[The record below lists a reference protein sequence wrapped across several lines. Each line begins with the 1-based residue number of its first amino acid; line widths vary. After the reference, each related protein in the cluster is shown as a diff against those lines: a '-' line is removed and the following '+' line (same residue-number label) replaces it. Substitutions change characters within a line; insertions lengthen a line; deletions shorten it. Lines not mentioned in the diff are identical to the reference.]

1 MIFALILE
9 RDPIRW
15 NQLPAMFQSWLLTL
29 GGLGA
34 VSVVLF
40 WVFAS
45 RNPRLRAR
53 VMPPGLPR
61 WLMSLSLLAMMAGY
75 IACGVIYLPEAI
87 EFITGGTGQ
96 ALRQNILLGQAR
108 NSEALR
114 QNLLLVG
121 SIGALAAILLPFT
134 FDLFRLRFR
143 RIWAIA
149 RLSFKEAI
157 RLKILWLFFAVLLF
171 IMLFAGW
178 FIDIE
183 SEKDQLKGYIDVIS
197 WATMFLLLVT
207 GTFIAA
213 FSLPADIRNNS
224 VHTIVTKPVERFE
237 IVLGRFLGYMVLMT
251 LALFIMTGL
260 SYFYVFREIDT
271 EARQQSMRARVPIFG
286 QLSFIPPAGLNVGR
300 EWEYRRYIAGG
311 ARSPHRAI
319 WRFTEL
325 PAEFKDP
332 SRNTVPC
339 ELTFDIFRTLKG
351 EEGQGV
357 FCSFYFSTHSW
368 NQNPRLAD
376 FNQYREAEMRKPGMT
391 AEKVEAMLAEKYG
404 YYQIPSKVIVNY
416 HTQQID
422 LPAGLFRNALS
433 STPELA
439 TVTGETQQPWLLQVS
454 VKCESGGEYLGCA
467 KYDFYILAKER
478 SFVLN
483 FFKGAIGLW
492 LRLCIVIGLAVAC
505 STYLSGVVAFLA
517 TSFVYLAGFF
527 HHYVQSIAEG
537 TSAGGGPLESMVRLA
552 NRYNQMTALENTATS
567 QLAKGSDVAYRWI
580 LRLFTA
586 AVPDVDR
593 YDWTRYVAE
602 GFNIATLDVALLNT
616 VLVAGYLLPW
626 AILGYYLIKIREIA
640 TY

>member
-1 MIFALILE
+1 MIFALVLE
-9 RDPIRW
+9 RDPIQW
-15 NQLPAMFQSWLLTL
+15 NDLPGMFQSWLFTL
-29 GGLGA
+29 GAMSA
-34 VSVVLF
+34 VSILLF
-40 WVFAS
+40 WIFAS

-75 IACGVIYLPEAI
+75 IACGVLYLPEAI
-87 EFITGGTGQ
+87 GFLTGG
-96 ALRQNILLGQAR
+96 NSQAR
-108 NSEALR
+108 GSDALR

-121 SIGALAAILLPFT
+121 SIGALVAILLPFT

-213 FSLPADIRNNS
+213 FSIPADIRNNS

-271 EARQQSMRARVPIFG
+271 EARQQSMRARVPVFG
-286 QLSFIPPAGLNVGR
+286 ELSFIPPSGLKVGR
-300 EWEYRRYIAGG
+300 EWLYRKYIAGG
-311 ARSPHRAI
+311 NRSPHRAI
-319 WRFTEL
+319 WTFTDLPTEL
-325 PAEFKDP
+325 ADA
-332 SRNTVPC
+332 SRSTVPC

-357 FCSFYFSTHSW
+357 FCSFYFSTPSW
-368 NQNPRLAD
+368 NTSQLAD
-376 FNQYREAEMRKPGMT
+376 FNQDRETEMRKPGMT
-391 AEKVEAMLAEKYG
+391 AEKVDAMLAEKYG
-404 YYQIPSKVIVNY
+404 YYQIPSKVIVDY

-422 LPAGLFRNALS
+422 LPSGLFRNALA
-433 STPELA
+433 STSKRA
-439 TVTGETQQPWLLQVS
+439 TVAGDTRPPLLTVS
-454 VKCESGGEYLGCA
+454 VKCESGGQYLGCA
-467 KYDFYILAKER
+467 RYDFYILAKER
-478 SFVLN
+478 SFALN

-527 HHYVQSIAEG
+527 HHYVQSVASG
-537 TSAGGGPLESMVRLA
+537 TSPGGGPLESMVRLA
-552 NRYNQMTALENTATS
+552 NRYNQVMALENTPVS

-593 YDWTRYVAE
+593 YDWSRYVAE
-602 GFNIATLDVALLNT
+602 GFNIGALDVALLNT

>member
-1 MIFALILE
+1 MIFALVLE

-15 NQLPAMFQSWLLTL
+15 NELPGMIQSWILTL
-29 GGLGA
+29 GGMSA
-34 VSVVLF
+34 VAVLLF
-40 WVFAS
+40 WIFAS
-45 RNPRLRAR
+45 CNPRLRAR
-53 VMPPGLPR
+53 VMSPGLPR
-61 WLMSLSLLAMMAGY
+61 WLMSLAVLAMLAGY
-75 IACGVIYLPEAI
+75 VGCGVLYLPQAI
-87 EFITGGTGQ
+87 AFITGGTGHP
-96 ALRQNILLGQAR
+96 RG
-108 NSEALR
+108 SDALR
-114 QNLLLVG
+114 QNLLIVG
-121 SIGALAAILLPFT
+121 SIGALVAILLPFT

-157 RLKILWLFFAVLLF
+157 RLRILWLFFAVLLF
-171 IMLFAGW
+171 VMLFAGW
-178 FIDIE
+178 FIDTE

-197 WATMFLLLVT
+197 LATMFLLLVT

-213 FSLPADIRNNS
+213 FSIPTDIRNNS

-237 IVLGRFLGYMVLMT
+237 IVLGRFMGFVVLMT
-251 LALFIMTGL
+251 LALFVMTGL
-260 SYFYVFREIDT
+260 SLLYVFREIDT
-271 EARQQSMRARVPIFG
+271 EARQQSWRARVPIFG
-286 QLSFIPPAGLNVGR
+286 ELSFIPAAGLNVGR

-311 ARSPHRAI
+311 SRSPQRAI
-319 WRFTEL
+319 WTFTEL
-325 PAEFKDP
+325 PQELADP
-332 SRNTVPC
+332 SRTTVPC

-351 EEGQGV
+351 EEGKGV
-357 FCSFYFSTHSW
+357 FCSFYFSTPSW
-368 NQNPRLAD
+368 NPSRRAD
-376 FNQYREAEMRKPGMT
+376 FDRHREAEMRKPGMT
-391 AEKVEAMLAEKYG
+391 AEKVDALLAEKYG
-404 YYQIPSKVIVNY
+404 YYQIPSKVIVDY

-433 STPELA
+433 STTQPA
-439 TVTGETQQPWLLQVS
+439 TTVAGETQGPELLQVA
-454 VKCESGGEYLGCA
+454 VKCESGGQYLGCA
-467 KYDFYILAKER
+467 KYDFYILAKEK
-478 SFVLN
+478 SFILN

-537 TSAGGGPLESMVRLA
+537 ANPGGGPLESMVRLA
-552 NRYNQMTALENTATS
+552 NRYNQVTALDNSATT
-567 QLAKGSDVAYRWI
+567 QLAQGSDVAYRWI
-580 LRLFTA
+580 LRVFTA

-593 YDWTRYVAE
+593 FDWTRYVAE
-602 GFNIATLDVALLNT
+602 GFNIGTLDVALLNT